1 MMMSVEKL
9 NYIKSLKH
17 ILMGFTEVV
26 STTEV
31 TGIAIDSRKVKPG
44 NLFLAYRGT
53 NHNGLDYIPEA
64 IEAGAAAVVIDEAE
78 IFAIECISI
87 EIFKVPELRK
97 NAGLIISKFYD
108 NPSKKLEI
116 VGVTGT
122 NGKTTVSYLLAYA
135 MHGLKRSS
143 AFIGTLGHGLFGQ
156 IETSRTTTPN
166 PAKLHSLFSLWENQV
181 DFVAMEVSSHA
192 LEQGR
197 TEGTYFN
204 TAVFTNLSRDHLD
217 YHKTI
222 DDYVS
227 AKFSLFEKEGL
238 ENAVINIGNSYGARL
253 VEKLSTD
260 INIFAYSVKKSNL
273 QFYKKEKI
281 SFIFCEQIEVESFT
295 SKIIRVHSPWGKVAI
310 RVNLIGEF
318 NVENILAAFTVL
330 SLSGAPI
337 EEVATALSGFTG
349 LPGRM
354 EVFSSVDKPLIVVD
368 YAHTPD
374 ALEKALTGLKPY
386 CKGKLFC
393 IFGCGGG
400 RDVGKRAQMG
410 SVAESLSDQ
419 IILTNDNPRYESPEQ
434 IFKNIL
440 EGIKNK
446 SNVIVKEDRSDAL
459 ISTFIEA
466 NANDMI
472 LFAGKGHEMTQQIGS
487 TIVPFS
493 DRELAKRLTEE
504 HL

>member
-1 MMMSVEKL
+1 MMSVEKL

-17 ILMGFTEVV
+17 ILMGLAEVV

-31 TGIAIDSRKVKPG
+31 TGIAIDSRKVEPG

-53 NHNGLDYIPEA
+53 NHNGLDYIDNA
-64 IEAGAAAVVIDEAE
+64 INEGAAAIAIDEAE
-78 IFAIECISI
+78 IFNSESISK
-87 EIFKVPELRK
+87 EIFKIPELRK
-97 NAGLIISKFYD
+97 NAGLIISRFYG
-108 NPSKKLEI
+108 NPSKNIKI
-116 VGVTGT
+116 IGVTGT
-122 NGKTTVSYLLAYA
+122 NGKTTVSYLIAYA
-135 MHGLKRSS
+135 MHGLKKNS

-156 IETSRTTTPN
+156 IETSKTTTPD
-166 PAKLHSLFSLWENQV
+166 PVKLHSLFSLWENQV
-181 DFVAMEVSSHA
+181 NFVAMEVSSHA
-192 LEQGR
+192 LDQGR
-197 TEGTYFN
+197 VEGTEFN

-227 AKFSLFEKEGL
+227 AKFSLFEKTGL
-238 ENAVINIGNSYGARL
+238 ENAVINIGDSYGVKL
-253 VEKLSTD
+253 VEKLPTD
-260 INIFAYSVKKSNL
+260 LNIFAYSVKKSNL
-273 QFYKKEKI
+273 EFYKREKI
-281 SFIFCEQIEVESFT
+281 SFIYCEQIEVESFAG
-295 SKIIRVHSPWGKVAI
+295 KIIKVRSPWGKATI
-310 RVNLIGEF
+310 RVNLLGEF
-318 NVENILAAFTVL
+318 NVENVLAAFTVL
-330 SLSGAPI
+330 CISGAPI
-337 EEVATALSGFTG
+337 EEVTAILSGFTG

-354 EVFSSVDKPLIVVD
+354 EVFSSIDKPLIVVD

-410 SVAESLSDQ
+410 SIAESLSDQ
-419 IILTNDNPRYESPEQ
+419 IILTNDNPRNESPDQ

-446 SNVIVKEDRSDAL
+446 SRIIIKEDRSDAL
-459 ISTFIEA
+459 ISTFLEA
-466 NANDMI
+466 KKKDVI
-472 LFAGKGHEMTQQIGS
+472 LLAGKGHEMTQQLGPI
-487 TIVPFS
+487 TVPFS

-504 HL
+504 HS

>member
-1 MMMSVEKL
+1 
-9 NYIKSLKH
+9 
-17 ILMGFTEVV
+17 
-26 STTEV
+26 
-31 TGIAIDSRKVKPG
+31 
-44 NLFLAYRGT
+44 
-53 NHNGLDYIPEA
+53 
-64 IEAGAAAVVIDEAE
+64 
-78 IFAIECISI
+78 
-87 EIFKVPELRK
+87 
-97 NAGLIISKFYD
+97 
-108 NPSKKLEI
+108 
-116 VGVTGT
+116 
-122 NGKTTVSYLLAYA
+122 
-135 MHGLKRSS
+135 
-143 AFIGTLGHGLFGQ
+143 
-156 IETSRTTTPN
+156 
-166 PAKLHSLFSLWENQV
+166 
-181 DFVAMEVSSHA
+181 
-192 LEQGR
+192 
-197 TEGTYFN
+197 
-204 TAVFTNLSRDHLD
+204 
-217 YHKTI
+217 
-222 DDYVS
+222 
-227 AKFSLFEKEGL
+227 
-238 ENAVINIGNSYGARL
+238 
-253 VEKLSTD
+253 
-260 INIFAYSVKKSNL
+260 
-273 QFYKKEKI
+273 
-281 SFIFCEQIEVESFT
+281 
-295 SKIIRVHSPWGKVAI
+295 
-310 RVNLIGEF
+310 LIGEF

-330 SLSGAPI
+330 SLSGVPI
-337 EEVATALSGFTG
+337 EEVATVLSCFTG

-504 HL
+504 HP